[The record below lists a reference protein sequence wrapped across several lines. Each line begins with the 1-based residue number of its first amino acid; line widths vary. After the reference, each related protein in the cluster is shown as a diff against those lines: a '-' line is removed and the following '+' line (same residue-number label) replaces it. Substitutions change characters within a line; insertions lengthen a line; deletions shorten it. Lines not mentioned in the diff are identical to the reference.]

1 MCTVYLKF
9 SLSCCCCC
17 CCFSSSSSSFFS
29 ITTYYSCSKP
39 FLLLWFL
46 SLSLCSSFRIDTC
59 ACVSVC
65 VFLYIT
71 KQNTFKRNGN
81 KLCGYHVFFFSTSV
95 NMWMSMATIKEKQTL
110 YSKIEYF
117 FFFVLAMIMND
128 ICHLEYTHNES
139 ISLCLLFSV

>member
-1 MCTVYLKF
+1 MFQVEIVAEIIEEEVAAVVNIVAVVVVQVTVQAEIIAPIHTRKASFLIPRANYFCYNDKHSPSNVHSVLKIF
-9 SLSCCCCC
+9 SFLLLLLL
-17 CCFSSSSSSFFS
+17 
-29 ITTYYSCSKP
+29 P

-95 NMWMSMATIKEKQTL
+95 NM
-110 YSKIEYF
+110 
-117 FFFVLAMIMND
+117 
-128 ICHLEYTHNES
+128 
-139 ISLCLLFSV
+139 